1 MEADIYK
8 YNLISRK
15 EKIMSRQWTYIYR
28 RKRYARSRKLIIY
41 EKSLPG
47 RLSYKWNFYILESEI
62 RIAHK
67 TRKIEY

>member
-1 MEADIYK
+1 
-8 YNLISRK
+8 
-15 EKIMSRQWTYIYR
+15 MSRQWTYIYR

-47 RLSYKWNFYILESEI
+47 RLSHKWNFYILESEI